1 MIIKNKRKAYDT
13 NLTDEQWKRIEPLMW
28 KSGNKS
34 KWEKRELINAVLYLV
49 DSGCKWR
56 QLPHDFPP
64 YTTVFNFYRKAV
76 REGLWDKI
84 LKMLVQKTRETNGK
98 SDNPTYS
105 LIDSQSVKTVY
116 NSEKRGF
123 DGEKTKGRKRHIVTD
138 TMGNLLAVHVHAAN
152 IHDTKSGVFTFE
164 KALFYYPSLVGVCS
178 DNAYRKHFKNTFETF
193 YNIKG
198 GYFKKA

>member
-1 MIIKNKRKAYDT
+1 MIIENKRKAYDT
-13 NLTDEQWKRIEPLMW
+13 DLTDKQWEMIEPLIW

-64 YTTVFNFYRKAV
+64 YTTVLNFYRKAV

-84 LKMLVQKTRETNGK
+84 LKILVQKTRETNGK
-98 SDNPTYS
+98 SESPTYA

-123 DGEKTKGRKRHIVTD
+123 DGGKKRKDERGT
-138 TMGNLLAVHVHAAN
+138 
-152 IHDTKSGVFTFE
+152 
-164 KALFYYPSLVGVCS
+164 
-178 DNAYRKHFKNTFETF
+178 
-193 YNIKG
+193 
-198 GYFKKA
+198 

>member
-1 MIIKNKRKAYDT
+1 MIIENKRKAYDT
-13 NLTDEQWKRIEPLMW
+13 DLTDEQWKLIEPLMW

-64 YTTVFNFYRKAV
+64 YTTVLNFYRKAV

-84 LKMLVQKTRETNGK
+84 LKMLVQKTREANRK
-98 SDNPTYS
+98 RDNPTYA
-105 LIDSQSVKTVY
+105 LIDSQSVKTLY

-123 DGEKTKGRKRHIVTD
+123 DGGKKRKDEND
-138 TMGNLLAVHVHAAN
+138 T
-152 IHDTKSGVFTFE
+152 
-164 KALFYYPSLVGVCS
+164 
-178 DNAYRKHFKNTFETF
+178 
-193 YNIKG
+193 
-198 GYFKKA
+198 

>member
-1 MIIKNKRKAYDT
+1 MKKCDIIENTMIIENKRKAYDT
-13 NLTDEQWKRIEPLMW
+13 DLTDEQWKLIEPLMW

-64 YTTVFNFYRKAV
+64 YTTVLNFYRKAV

-84 LKMLVQKTRETNGK
+84 LKMLVQKTREANGK
-98 SDNPTYS
+98 IDNPTYA
-105 LIDSQSVKTVY
+105 LIDSQSVKTLY

-123 DGEKTKGRKRHIVTD
+123 DGGKKRKDENDI
-138 TMGNLLAVHVHAAN
+138 
-152 IHDTKSGVFTFE
+152 
-164 KALFYYPSLVGVCS
+164 
-178 DNAYRKHFKNTFETF
+178 
-193 YNIKG
+193 
-198 GYFKKA
+198 

>member
-1 MIIKNKRKAYDT
+1 MKKCDIIENTMIIENKRKAYDT
-13 NLTDEQWKRIEPLMW
+13 DLTDEQWKLIEPLMW

-64 YTTVFNFYRKAV
+64 YTTVLNFYRKAV

-84 LKMLVQKTRETNGK
+84 LKMLVQKTREANRK
-98 SDNPTYS
+98 RDNPTYA
-105 LIDSQSVKTVY
+105 LIDSQSVKTLY

-123 DGEKTKGRKRHIVTD
+123 DGGKKRKDEND
-138 TMGNLLAVHVHAAN
+138 T
-152 IHDTKSGVFTFE
+152 
-164 KALFYYPSLVGVCS
+164 
-178 DNAYRKHFKNTFETF
+178 
-193 YNIKG
+193 
-198 GYFKKA
+198 

>member
-1 MIIKNKRKAYDT
+1 MIIENKRKAYDT
-13 NLTDEQWKRIEPLMW
+13 DLTDKQWEMIEPLMW

-64 YTTVFNFYRKAV
+64 YTTVLNFYRKAV

-84 LKMLVQKTRETNGK
+84 LKMLVQKTRETSGK
-98 SDNPTYS
+98 SKNPTYA

-123 DGEKTKGRKRHIVTD
+123 DGGKKRKD
-138 TMGNLLAVHVHAAN
+138 E
-152 IHDTKSGVFTFE
+152 SGT
-164 KALFYYPSLVGVCS
+164 
-178 DNAYRKHFKNTFETF
+178 
-193 YNIKG
+193 
-198 GYFKKA
+198 

>member
-1 MIIKNKRKAYDT
+1 MIIENKRKAYDT
-13 NLTDEQWKRIEPLMW
+13 DLTDEQWKLIEPLMW

-64 YTTVFNFYRKAV
+64 YTTVLNFYRKAV

-84 LKMLVQKTRETNGK
+84 LKMLVQKTREINGR
-98 SDNPTYS
+98 SENPTYA

-116 NSEKRGF
+116 NSEKRGY
-123 DGEKTKGRKRHIVTD
+123 DGGKKRKEEKDI
-138 TMGNLLAVHVHAAN
+138 
-152 IHDTKSGVFTFE
+152 
-164 KALFYYPSLVGVCS
+164 
-178 DNAYRKHFKNTFETF
+178 
-193 YNIKG
+193 
-198 GYFKKA
+198 

>member
-1 MIIKNKRKAYDT
+1 MITENKGKAYDT
-13 NLTDEQWKRIEPLMW
+13 DLTDKQWEMIEPLMW

-64 YTTVFNFYRKAV
+64 YTTVLNFYRKAV

-84 LKMLVQKTRETNGK
+84 LKMLVQKTRETSGK
-98 SDNPTYS
+98 SENPTYA

-123 DGEKTKGRKRHIVTD
+123 DGGKKRKD
-138 TMGNLLAVHVHAAN
+138 E
-152 IHDTKSGVFTFE
+152 SGT
-164 KALFYYPSLVGVCS
+164 
-178 DNAYRKHFKNTFETF
+178 
-193 YNIKG
+193 
-198 GYFKKA
+198 